1 MSFALKSWGGKKITK
16 LKILTK
22 YLFLKA
28 KMKHSH
34 LLREVSKWE
43 GEGRSQKVNTSQ
55 TGEQQEVIHHHSL
68 ENDSV
73 AENEGKR
80 ILTI

>member
-1 MSFALKSWGGKKITK
+1 
-16 LKILTK
+16 
-22 YLFLKA
+22 
-28 KMKHSH
+28 MKHSH

-43 GEGRSQKVNTSQ
+43 GEGRSQKVNISQ
-55 TGEQQEVIHHHSL
+55 TGKQQEVIHHHSL

-73 AENEGKR
+73 AENEGKI